1 MNYQKEI
8 TEFLQHILESNHIP
22 VHYINLPYEENTII
36 NLDMGL
42 REKILQFENIKKYA
56 TPFFHSFEKETLYI
70 FTDIFQCS
78 YATLMLPDEKTLFL
92 CKSFKS

>member
-42 REKILQFENIKKYA
+42 REKILQFENIKKSH
-56 TPFFHSFEKETLYI
+56 TSDFFKNSHSNPQRDLF
-70 FTDIFQCS
+70 S
-78 YATLMLPDEKTLFL
+78 LMVLPPQLSNFL
-92 CKSFKS
+92 HR